1 MFVSICTEAR
11 FSKVPVTFRDRK
23 AVLCSPCLHS
33 RSINNVENDTMELS
47 VHEAELAGLVSWN
60 FATIQQVLICLRVQV
75 TEPFEKR
82 ALADFFK
89 ESYRVLSLATTRLR
103 KNDWVKIPFQNCP
116 IEKFDT
122 IDLVSRATIRG

>member
-1 MFVSICTEAR
+1 MIQWNYLLTKQNWPAC
-11 FSKVPVTFRDRK
+11 
-23 AVLCSPCLHS
+23 
-33 RSINNVENDTMELS
+33 EL
-47 VHEAELAGLVSWN
+47 E

-103 KNDWVKIPFQNCP
+103 KNDWVKIPFQKSP